1 MKTKDCYEIE
11 VGMWLSDET
20 GTYEIKDIRK
30 NSVIAKE
37 VIFGDD
43 YDDYAENFHYG
54 NDVILKEQDIKE
66 LSYI

>member
-1 MKTKDCYEIE
+1 MKSKDGYDIE
-11 VGMWLSDET
+11 VGMWLSDDA
-20 GTYEIKDIRK
+20 GIYEIRDIDT

-37 VIFGDD
+37 VILGDD

-54 NDVILKEQDIKE
+54 NDLILKEQDIKE

>member
-1 MKTKDCYEIE
+1 MKSKDGYEIE

-20 GTYEIKDIRK
+20 GIYEIRDIDN

-37 VIFGDD
+37 VMFDND
-43 YDDYAENFHYG
+43 YDESFHYG
-54 NDVILKEQDIKE
+54 YDVILKPQNIKE